1 MKAKEVIILLS
12 GNNLGLEYIDV
23 SGMSEREA
31 AEHLK
36 AMPNFADVPMHKVP
50 ESVELGRC
58 TLKKAAKIYSIF
70 RHLED
75 RSDVVEFT
83 PRGKV
88 FLSKDGAA

>member
-1 MKAKEVIILLS
+1 ML
-12 GNNLGLEYIDV
+12 GNNLTKLEYLDV
-23 SGMSEREA
+23 SGMSEKEV

-36 AMPNFADVPMHKVP
+36 RMPDFADIPLHKVP
-50 ESVELGRC
+50 ESVELGHC
-58 TLKKAAKIYSIF
+58 TLRKAAKIYSIF

-88 FLSKDGAA
+88 FLGREGDVA